1 MVINPHYNTGFA
13 LRPMVQPAMQEQ
25 FDIVVVGSGAAGLAA
40 AITAA
45 ESGAKV
51 ALIEKS
57 EHLGGTTAFSGALLW
72 APLHRKRHAADPRD
86 SREAAISYILE
97 NSGPCDRGL
106 VETYVDAAAD
116 TIDYFE
122 RVTPLRLLNTPYPDT
137 FPERPGGLARGRH
150 LEPAPF
156 SLSSLGTWR
165 ARIRQPPQP
174 QLLTNAELAAAGL
187 LRDPRK
193 AIPRILPRMIWRRL
207 RGQRAGGQ
215 ALIGALV
222 SAALRLGVQL
232 RLGTRARQLLVDAQ
246 AVIGVECENERDVVQ
261 FAAKRGVVLACG
273 GFEWSPADVA
283 EHVGMPLEHCP
294 SPPLATGD
302 NLRLAAGAGA
312 KLSRLDEVWHWPTG
326 IVPGSTYEGHAVGT
340 LILSE
345 RIMPHSIV
353 VNRHGRRFGN
363 EAAHNFALSLFARD
377 ADGVARNAPAWA
389 IFDRQFRSR
398 CLVLLKQMPGGKDPA
413 WLTGEATLDALAR
426 RFDIDGHGLR
436 DTVARFNEMAR
447 AGRDTDFQRG
457 DSAFD
462 RYLGDATQGAAACLG
477 TIEQPPFYAVR
488 IYPSAVGTRGGPTIT
503 TDGQV
508 VNEQSTPIPGLYAA
522 GNAAACFH
530 GVTMIGGGATVMSG
544 MIFGRRAALH
554 ALSRADQSSQSVRPA
569 IAR

>member
-1 MVINPHYNTGFA
+1 
-13 LRPMVQPAMQEQ
+13 MQEQ

-40 AITAA
+40 AVTAA

-72 APLHRKRHAADPRD
+72 APLHGKRNAADPAD
-86 SREAAISYILE
+86 SREAAIRYTLE
-97 NSGPCDRGL
+97 NSGPCDRDL
-106 VETYVDAAAD
+106 VETYVDAAAA
-116 TIDYFE
+116 TIEHFE

-137 FPERPGGLARGRH
+137 FPERPGGLTRGRH

-156 SLSSLGTWR
+156 SLRSLGAWR
-165 ARIRQPPQP
+165 GRIRQPPQP
-174 QLLTNAELAAAGL
+174 QLLTNAELVAAGL

-193 AIPRILPRMIWRRL
+193 AIPRVLPKMIWRRL
-207 RGQRAGGQ
+207 RAQRAGGQ
-215 ALIGALV
+215 ALVAGLV

-232 RLGTRARQLLVDAQ
+232 RLGMRARQLLVEAQ
-246 AVIGVECENERDVVQ
+246 GVVGVECENEGGAVQ
-261 FAAKRGVVLACG
+261 FAAKRAVVLACG
-273 GFEWSPADVA
+273 GFEWSQADVA
-283 EHVGMPLEHCP
+283 EHVGMPLEYCP

-302 NLRLAAGAGA
+302 NLRLATGAGA

-345 RIMPHSIV
+345 RIMPHSII

-363 EAAHNFALSLFARD
+363 ESAHNFALSLLARD
-377 ADGVARNAPAWA
+377 AGGAALNTPAWA
-389 IFDRQFRSR
+389 IFDRQFRNR
-398 CLVLLKQMPGGKDPA
+398 CLVLLKQMPGGKDPE
-413 WLTGEATLDALAR
+413 WLTGEPTLDALAR
-426 RFDIDGHGLR
+426 RCGIDGTGLT
-436 DTVARFNEMAR
+436 DTIARFNGMAR

-462 RYLGDATQGAAACLG
+462 RYLGNATQGAAACLG

-508 VNEQSTPIPGLYAA
+508 VDEKSVPIPGLYAA

-544 MIFGRRAALH
+544 MIFGRRAAMH
-554 ALSRADQSSQSVRPA
+554 ALGRRAS
-569 IAR
+569 